1 MKTAISIPDK
11 IYREAERLSR
21 RLKKSRSQVY
31 AEAVTEYVARHD
43 PEAVTEA
50 MNRVCD
56 ALDTRSDRAISGAAR
71 RTLEG
76 IEW

>member
-11 IYREAERLSR
+11 IYRDAERLSR

-50 MNRVCD
+50 MNRVCE
-56 ALDTRSDRAISGAAR
+56 AVDTRLDPGISDAAR
-71 RTLEG
+71 RTLESV
-76 IEW
+76 EW